1 MNPVPLITHSLVA
14 VIFTFGTWSVITD
27 RHALAIEKLQHRDT
41 QRALDVSNDTI
52 RRINQL
58 TQDTAKNA
66 DAAIELQNTL
76 RSLRTDVISVRTDLA
91 KRITTASRE
100 TLAEYASTC
109 NAVFAAMAEGGERLS
124 IAGAEL
130 ARKADGH
137 AADARR

>member
-1 MNPVPLITHSLVA
+1 MNMALITHGIVA
-14 VIFTFGTWSVITD
+14 ALFTFGTWSVMND

-41 QRALDVSNDTI
+41 LQALKASNDTI
-52 RRINQL
+52 SRVNQL
-58 TQDTAKNA
+58 TQDTTRNA

-109 NAVFAAMAEGGERLS
+109 NAVFSAMAEGGTRMAQS
-124 IAGAEL
+124 GAEL